1 MAGNSSMDADPE
13 ERNCTIMPEKK
24 SDAGKSESVEEKELI
39 PGSNEIAIIDEHT
52 IRDKIYVVRG
62 VQVMLD
68 FELAEIY
75 GYTTSAFN
83 QQVKNNIAKFDDDF
97 RFQLTRDE
105 VDELSRSKKLIL
117 NKGKGRG
124 SNIKYLPW
132 AFTESGLY
140 MLMTVLKGE
149 LATQQS
155 KALIRI
161 FRAMKDQIIQGQGI
175 VTQRDFLRLSIQTME
190 NTEALRNVQS
200 MLSDQKSLLEN
211 QQRQLLDE
219 DDKIAGLIE
228 RMNDTVRKSDLSP
241 VLLQFNSP
249 DEPQEYLLLNGQPA
263 KADETYMNIY
273 AQAKHT
279 VYIVDNYINIKTL
292 RQLQSTKAGVSTI
305 VFSDNLQNNLHL
317 SDHQDFQIEF
327 PSVPVVFQKTGGII
341 HDRFIV
347 LDYNTPEERMFHC
360 GASAKDAAV
369 KLTTAIMEIT
379 SADMKAQ
386 MHGLFDQLLKNPAL
400 VLK

>member
-1 MAGNSSMDADPE
+1 MNNS
-13 ERNCTIMPEKK
+13 
-24 SDAGKSESVEEKELI
+24 
-39 PGSNEIAIIDEHT
+39 GSSIFL
-52 IRDKIYVVRG
+52 G
-62 VQVMLD
+62 L
-68 FELAEIY
+68 
-75 GYTTSAFN
+75 
-83 QQVKNNIAKFDDDF
+83 
-97 RFQLTRDE
+97 
-105 VDELSRSKKLIL
+105 
-117 NKGKGRG
+117 
-124 SNIKYLPW
+124 
-132 AFTESGLY
+132 FTESGLY

-161 FRAMKDQIIQGQGI
+161 FRAMKDQIVQGQGI

-292 RQLQSTKAGVSTI
+292 RQLQSTK
-305 VFSDNLQNNLHL
+305 
-317 SDHQDFQIEF
+317 
-327 PSVPVVFQKTGGII
+327 
-341 HDRFIV
+341 
-347 LDYNTPEERMFHC
+347 C
-360 GASAKDAAV
+360 
-369 KLTTAIMEIT
+369 
-379 SADMKAQ
+379 
-386 MHGLFDQLLKNPAL
+386 
-400 VLK
+400 

>member
-1 MAGNSSMDADPE
+1 
-13 ERNCTIMPEKK
+13 
-24 SDAGKSESVEEKELI
+24 
-39 PGSNEIAIIDEHT
+39 
-52 IRDKIYVVRG
+52 
-62 VQVMLD
+62 MLD

-161 FRAMKDQIIQGQGI
+161 FRAMKDQIVQGQGI

-249 DEPQEYLLLNGQPA
+249 DEPQEFPA
-263 KADETYMNIY
+263 WW
-273 AQAKHT
+273 
-279 VYIVDNYINIKTL
+279 
-292 RQLQSTKAGVSTI
+292 SCFGS
-305 VFSDNLQNNLHL
+305 F
-317 SDHQDFQIEF
+317 FFF
-327 PSVPVVFQKTGGII
+327 PC
-341 HDRFIV
+341 R
-347 LDYNTPEERMFHC
+347 L
-360 GASAKDAAV
+360 
-369 KLTTAIMEIT
+369 
-379 SADMKAQ
+379 
-386 MHGLFDQLLKNPAL
+386 
-400 VLK
+400 

>member
-1 MAGNSSMDADPE
+1 
-13 ERNCTIMPEKK
+13 MPEKK

-155 KALIRI
+155 KALIRLA
-161 FRAMKDQIIQGQGI
+161 F
-175 VTQRDFLRLSIQTME
+175 E
-190 NTEALRNVQS
+190 
-200 MLSDQKSLLEN
+200 
-211 QQRQLLDE
+211 
-219 DDKIAGLIE
+219 KI
-228 RMNDTVRKSDLSP
+228 
-241 VLLQFNSP
+241 
-249 DEPQEYLLLNGQPA
+249 
-263 KADETYMNIY
+263 
-273 AQAKHT
+273 
-279 VYIVDNYINIKTL
+279 
-292 RQLQSTKAGVSTI
+292 
-305 VFSDNLQNNLHL
+305 
-317 SDHQDFQIEF
+317 
-327 PSVPVVFQKTGGII
+327 
-341 HDRFIV
+341 
-347 LDYNTPEERMFHC
+347 
-360 GASAKDAAV
+360 
-369 KLTTAIMEIT
+369 
-379 SADMKAQ
+379 
-386 MHGLFDQLLKNPAL
+386 
-400 VLK
+400 